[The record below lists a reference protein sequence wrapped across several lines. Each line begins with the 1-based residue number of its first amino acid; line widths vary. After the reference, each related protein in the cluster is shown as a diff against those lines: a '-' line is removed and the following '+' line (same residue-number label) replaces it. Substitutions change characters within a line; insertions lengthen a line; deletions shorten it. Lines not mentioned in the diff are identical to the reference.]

1 MSSLLETFKAY
12 QESRLP
18 DQHGYIM
25 SVFYHNSSNYTRYE
39 LISFGNV
46 KDIYKTDDGL
56 VFSAEGRKMYV
67 LVQPAGFPNSHIEPA
82 YRTDAERIPYRFKE
96 LIDYTTNRQDH
107 VFIGAEPI
115 ITYTNFTILKPVGQ
129 DVSYVFFP
137 SDHVKDDIMEFFRL
151 SLWKQAR
158 VPQSDARKL
167 LEPLSGVYD
176 KLRLS
181 DGAF

>member
-1 MSSLLETFKAY
+1 MSSLMETFKAY
-12 QESRLP
+12 AENRLP
-18 DQHGYIM
+18 DQYGYIM
-25 SVFYHNSSNYTRYE
+25 SVFYHNNSTYTRYE

-46 KDIYKTDDGL
+46 KDIYKSDEGL
-56 VFSAEGRKMYV
+56 VFSAEGRKMYI
-67 LVQPAGFPNSHIEPA
+67 LVQPAGFPNSHTEPA
-82 YRTDAERIPYRFKE
+82 YRTDAERIPYRFRE

-107 VFIGAEPI
+107 VYIGSEPI
-115 ITYTNFTILKPVGQ
+115 ITYTNFTVLKPIGQ

-137 SDHVKDDIMEFFRL
+137 SENVKEEIMEFFRI

-167 LEPLSGVYD
+167 LVPLGQVYD

-181 DGAF
+181 DGSF

>member
-1 MSSLLETFKAY
+1 MGLLETFKAY
-12 QESRLP
+12 QEHRLP
-18 DQHGYIM
+18 DQYGYIL
-25 SVFYHNSSNYTRYE
+25 SVFYHNHSTYTRYE

-46 KDIYKTDDGL
+46 KDIYTSDEGL
-56 VFSAEGRKMYV
+56 VFSAEGRKLYL
-67 LVQPAGFPNSHIEPA
+67 LVQPAGYPTSHIEPA
-82 YRTDAERIPYRFKE
+82 YRPDAERIPYRFKE

-115 ITYTNFTILKPVGQ
+115 VTYTNFTVLKPIGQ

-137 SDHVKDDIMEFFRL
+137 TETVKEDILEFFRI
-151 SLWKQAR
+151 SIWKQAR

-167 LEPLSGVYD
+167 LDPIGKVFD

-181 DGAF
+181 DGSF